1 MAKSLPKLKK
11 KRTLEAESDNEFLE
25 EIPEVLDEDAV
36 LKFYFTENA
45 REIIALL
52 MPDLYAAVDWSVAYE
67 FVEQELINFLR
78 GRLRQTDKRK
88 IVDKLLKLTLLNGKD
103 HFVFFHNEFQ
113 NALPD
118 DLDFRW
124 FKSRMLISLRYNVE
138 AITTLIFFTGQAPL
152 KKHIEYDLNC
162 FGTRTTFKPN
172 TFVVIKQS
180 EKKLIASNN
189 PTALAFLAAKYAAQ
203 SKGDDVKRLK
213 LKKKVLDLIEKK
225 GFDKAQLEKIVSF
238 VFEYMLLPKDVEDKL
253 KLEMPIL
260 EPLKSDDMYI
270 SETRKMVRDAICLK
284 ATGMTFDEYRVDTM
298 AKAEAQ
304 RIAAE
309 ASIAA
314 AEAAAKEAA
323 KEANLKAIHGML
335 KLGFSVDKIA
345 DVLELE
351 LDYVKELAGVN

>member
-11 KRTLEAESDNEFLE
+11 KRTLEAESDKEFIE
-25 EIPEVLDEDAV
+25 ETPEVLDEDAV

-52 MPDLYAAVDWSVAYE
+52 MPDLHAAVDWSVEIE
-67 FVEQELINFLR
+67 FLEQEFINFLR

-88 IVDKLLKLTLLNGKD
+88 IVDKLLKLKLLDGED
-103 HFVFFHNEFQ
+103 HFLFFHNEFQ

-152 KKHIEYDLNC
+152 KKHIEYNLNC

-172 TFVVIKQS
+172 IFVVIKQS

-213 LKKKVLDLIEKK
+213 LKKKVLNLIEKK
-225 GFDKAQLEKIVSF
+225 GFDGKYLEKIVSF
-238 VFEYMLLPKDVEDKL
+238 VFDYMLLPKDVEDKL
-253 KLEMPIL
+253 KLEISIL
-260 EPLKSDDMYI
+260 EPIKSDDMYI
-270 SETRKMVRDAICLK
+270 SENRKMVRDALCLK

-298 AKAEAQ
+298 AKAQAQ
-304 RIAAE
+304 ELEAAE
-309 ASIAA
+309 TAK
-314 AEAAAKEAA
+314 AAAKEAA

-335 KLGFSVDKIA
+335 KLGFSIAKIA

-351 LDYVKELAGVN
+351 LDYVKELAGIN